1 MEIRCIASTHLG
13 HQMTKEAALSL
24 GGKAAGVCYMANDI
38 ESILTEEKA
47 KTDKRIGL
55 TLGSGHHSV
64 YEHATFNLYLE
75 GIPKI
80 LAMILNNEREYV
92 TSEKSA
98 RYTKMKA
105 EGKEKELYDKWTEK
119 LQPII
124 RATYPMMK
132 DLAVKKKAMENA
144 RYFISVFTPAT
155 NMMYT
160 VNLRQINYILHW
172 CKDFIEKEQE
182 NSFTLKVKE
191 ALKEFIEKMQFVFV
205 PEIAFPDD
213 TRGLTLFDK
222 KKEHKEHWGETYCT
236 TYLGSFAQLA
246 QAHRHRTIGYAMTL
260 PEKTE
265 FYVPDIVKAQ
275 ALEQE
280 WLDDMN
286 SIKEKYPQGMLV
298 RICETGRYKEFAVSK
313 CRERLCGQAQLEIMQ
328 QTAATLKEYIKGVE
342 NYDQEVYEELKKY
355 DVGTRCNWGYKC
367 NEPCIWGRKA
377 ISRLV

>member
-1 MEIRCIASTHLG
+1 MEIKCIASTQIG

-24 GGKAAGVCYMANDI
+24 GGKAAGVCYMANDM
-38 ESILTEEKA
+38 ETILNEEKS

-105 EGKEKELYDKWTEK
+105 EGKEKQLYDKWTEK
-119 LQPII
+119 LKPII
-124 RATYPMMK
+124 RATYPLMK
-132 DLAVKKKAMENA
+132 DLEVNKKAMENA

-172 CKDFIEKEQE
+172 CNDYIEKEQE
-182 NSFTLKVKE
+182 NSFTIQVKDV
-191 ALKEFIEKMQFVFV
+191 LKEFVEKMKFVFV
-205 PEIAFPDD
+205 PELVFPDD

-246 QAHRHRTIGYAMTL
+246 QAHRHRTIGYVMTL
-260 PEKTE
+260 PEKVE
-265 FYVPDIVKAQ
+265 FYVPDIVKSQ

-298 RICETGRYKEFAVSK
+298 RICETGSYKELAVSK

-328 QTAATLKEYIKGVE
+328 QTAATLKKYVKGVE
-342 NYDQEVYEELKKY
+342 NYDQEIYEEMKKY

-367 NEPCIWGRKA
+367 DAPCIWGKKA